1 MTTCLDR
8 DRDQLK
14 HSSTSVIGPR
24 KMVLV
29 AMESLRPRELKS
41 AKKTRGQCL
50 ASLPKLRQ
58 NMRNREKSY
67 LPSSD

>member
-29 AMESLRPRELKS
+29 VMESLRPRELKP

-50 ASLPKLRQ
+50 PSLPKLRQ
-58 NMRNREKSY
+58 NMRNRGKSS